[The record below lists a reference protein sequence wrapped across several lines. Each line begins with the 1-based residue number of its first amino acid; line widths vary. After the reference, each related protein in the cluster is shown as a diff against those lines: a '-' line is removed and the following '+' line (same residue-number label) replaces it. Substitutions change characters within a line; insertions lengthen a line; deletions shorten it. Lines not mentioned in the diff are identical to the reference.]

1 MEGGWRTIGGQR
13 EGEIDERGEAESSQD
28 FGSAPSLFFQPNR
41 TKRLCSWP
49 GLRPQ
54 VINAFTKMLISIVL
68 REMEIWSSFGFENT

>member
-1 MEGGWRTIGGQR
+1 VSTGETEERGGLQGTLPLAYGMWGRGVDMEGGWRTIGGRR

-49 GLRPQ
+49 GLRP
-54 VINAFTKMLISIVL
+54 
-68 REMEIWSSFGFENT
+68 